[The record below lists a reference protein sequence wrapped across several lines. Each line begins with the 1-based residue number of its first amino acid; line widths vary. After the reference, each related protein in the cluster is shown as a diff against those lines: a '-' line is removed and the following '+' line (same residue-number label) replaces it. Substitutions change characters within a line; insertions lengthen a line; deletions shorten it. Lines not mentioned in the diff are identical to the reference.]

1 MVQERFGSSTLLVS
15 LLVAG
20 GYLFA
25 RIASSMIAMALI
37 PKPAIALL
45 ELSSAGRPG
54 IERHASLDTNRISR
68 LFDALGFR
76 TDDVIHSINGVEM
89 KSPDAGLDTD
99 RSLRSL
105 RRLLN
110 LNAPIR
116 IELERQGNSLVNTY
130 VFRCNTGP

>member
-99 RSLRSL
+99 RSLR
-105 RRLLN
+105 RLLN

-116 IELERQGNSLVNTY
+116 IELERQGKSLVNTY